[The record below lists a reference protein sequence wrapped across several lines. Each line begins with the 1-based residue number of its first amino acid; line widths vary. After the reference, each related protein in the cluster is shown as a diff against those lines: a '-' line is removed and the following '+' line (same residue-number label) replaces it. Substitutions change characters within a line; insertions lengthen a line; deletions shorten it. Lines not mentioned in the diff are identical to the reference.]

1 MINRESELILRT
13 GIDLVEVNRL
23 VDLKEGIRQRF
34 FQRVFTE
41 REMLEAEASEQYL
54 AGRFAAK
61 EAVSKAL
68 GSGIGAVGW
77 REIEVLRGSNGEPL
91 LVLGARAKA
100 LCDEA
105 GIISWSIS
113 ISHTSQYAFAL
124 AVAVVKES
132 AASEVGTDPSE
143 DIRDEDTGSK

>member
-1 MINRESELILRT
+1 MSSRESAVTLRT
-13 GIDLVEVNRL
+13 GIDLVEVDRL

-41 REMLEAEASEQYL
+41 RELLEAESSEPYL

-77 REIEVLRGSNGEPL
+77 REIEVLRGSQGEPVI
-91 LVLGARAKA
+91 VLGPGAQAFS
-100 LCDEA
+100 DEA
-105 GIISWSIS
+105 GIVSWSIS

-124 AVAVVKES
+124 AVAVVQQPVPG
-132 AASEVGTDPSE
+132 EVKTNCSE
-143 DIRDEDTGSK
+143 DTRDEDTGSQ

>member
-1 MINRESELILRT
+1 MSDHESPVTLRT
-13 GIDLVEVNRL
+13 GIDLVEVDRL
-23 VDLKEGIRQRF
+23 VELKEGIRQRF

-41 REMLEAEASEQYL
+41 RELLEAGASEQYL

-77 REIEVLRGSNGEPL
+77 REIEVLRGSNGEPS
-91 LVLGARAKA
+91 LVLGPRAQA
-100 LCDEA
+100 LSDEA

-124 AVAVVKES
+124 AVAVVQEP
-132 AASEVGTDPSE
+132 AASEVGTVPSE
-143 DIRDEDTGSK
+143 DSRDEDTGSK